1 MQTRWEGFQLLQT
14 RLRILR
20 GQSQIW
26 RCKNLAGPYL
36 LNTYGGG
43 VSCQGST
50 LTITPFATLQ
60 DSWKEPYEPSYLD
73 NVYDNS
79 DVDNYCLLDN
89 PGSILYQKPVRTGQK
104 TNHNIGWGISM
115 NITIPL
121 DKRHNENC
129 LRASSSQ
136 NQINKQILANKRL
149 DFEMARLKHCAEQ
162 KRLGVTFAKTS
173 PSAQICSDIVVA
185 NPHGVVPNHR
195 HSIPK

>member
-1 MQTRWEGFQLLQT
+1 MGGVSATANPIANSSGSVSNLAVQ
-14 RLRILR
+14 
-20 GQSQIW
+20 
-26 RCKNLAGPYL
+26 NLAGPYL
-36 LNTYGGG
+36 TNTYGGG

-79 DVDNYCLLDN
+79 DVDNDGLLDN
-89 PGSILYQKPVRTGQK
+89 PGAILYQKPVRTGQK

-136 NQINKQILANKRL
+136 NQINKQILK
-149 DFEMARLKHCAEQ
+149 
-162 KRLGVTFAKTS
+162 TFNFIFYWYYPFFFQNRS
-173 PSAQICSDIVVA
+173 
-185 NPHGVVPNHR
+185 
-195 HSIPK
+195 

>member
-1 MQTRWEGFQLLQT
+1 M
-14 RLRILR
+14 
-20 GQSQIW
+20 
-26 RCKNLAGPYL
+26 
-36 LNTYGGG
+36 
-43 VSCQGST
+43 SCQGST

-73 NVYDNS
+73 PVYDNS
-79 DVDNYCLLDN
+79 DVDNDGLLDN
-89 PGSILYQKPVRTGQK
+89 PGAILYEKPVRTGQK

-129 LRASSSQ
+129 LRAASSQ

-149 DFEMARLKHCAEQ
+149 DFEMARLKHCAAQ

-173 PSAQICSDIVVA
+173 PSAQICADIVVA